1 MRARRTLS
9 SAQAQS
15 NTRSGRQSKEPDHVK
30 IESSEQTFKLSNLT
44 HEIGDSDTHND
55 SGQTSPNKALPGFL
69 GTQLAES
76 DSNIA

>member
-1 MRARRTLS
+1 MRVHRTLS
-9 SAQAQS
+9 SAQVQS

-30 IESSEQTFKLSNLT
+30 KRVIRVNFQADNLT
-44 HEIGDSDTHND
+44 HEIGDSDTQND
-55 SGQTSPNKALPGFL
+55 SGQTSPNEALPGFL

>member
-1 MRARRTLS
+1 MRVRRTLS

-15 NTRSGRQSKEPDHVK
+15 NTRSGRQSKEPDVK
-30 IESSEQTFKLSNLT
+30 KRVIRVNFQADNLT
-44 HEIGDSDTHND
+44 HEIGDSDTQND
-55 SGQTSPNKALPGFL
+55 SGQTSSNEALPGFL